1 MLSLQVLGTPHPH
14 LEIINKMM
22 ANIRHFYVHPKHVGF
37 VAVLAVDDLEKMPLD
52 QLAYNGKTVHAVDKP
67 MLAPTSNYSNGRKL
81 IFTSILVLA
90 LNTVANEERAQGKR
104 KKLTRYVKDAHSLPR
119 TAMENF
125 VAGEGQEKQKVE
137 IAQSDRTG
145 IPIVTIKAWAKNAK
159 GEHEKWSQ
167 PSSQVQLVE
176 DLLLV
181 MQNLQQDQH
190 QESKLHELL
199 LHRTDNVS
207 KKAVPWII
215 VTSDG
220 ASDQSVQNLM
230 TIIPL
235 IELLQ
240 LLDLDGIEKWNY
252 CPYHSKCN
260 PAEMLNRTIKGRLR
274 GRVITS
280 GEGQAEDMGNVKK
293 KAAEYLKD
301 TKHGGEPI
309 RVLGHPGQ
317 VLPARRQDEHN
328 ARRDWEISFDYEELH
343 HFSQERT
350 KIGAWRTTEVS
361 EEKMEKWRTSEDIDD
376 NELAVFE
383 EKLQWAIQHMRHK
396 SLYGVVI
403 TKCPENAPERCDW
416 CQEHPWRGR
425 DWYGTRTAAANR
437 YCEFR
442 ACSERFCDHR
452 LNEEYKTLLDDLDS
466 VTPDDGRTVKLCG
479 RCRQPGHTKRTCPG
493 NRA

>member
-1 MLSLQVLGTPHPH
+1 M
-14 LEIINKMM
+14 
-22 ANIRHFYVHPKHVGF
+22 
-37 VAVLAVDDLEKMPLD
+37 
-52 QLAYNGKTVHAVDKP
+52 
-67 MLAPTSNYSNGRKL
+67 
-81 IFTSILVLA
+81 
-90 LNTVANEERAQGKR
+90 
-104 KKLTRYVKDAHSLPR
+104 
-119 TAMENF
+119 
-125 VAGEGQEKQKVE
+125 
-137 IAQSDRTG
+137 
-145 IPIVTIKAWAKNAK
+145 TIKAWAKNAK

-199 LHRTDNVS
+199 LHRTNNVS

-240 LLDLDGIEKWNY
+240 LLDRRNREVELLPLPLKVQ
-252 CPYHSKCN
+252 S
-260 PAEMLNRTIKGRLR
+260 AEMLNRTIEGRLR
-274 GRVITS
+274 GRVTTS
-280 GEGQAEDMGNVKK
+280 GEGKADDMGNGKK
-293 KAAEYLKD
+293 KATEYLKD

-317 VLPARRQDEHN
+317 VLPAGRQDEHD

-361 EEKMEKWRTSEDIDD
+361 EEKMEKWR
-376 NELAVFE
+376 
-383 EKLQWAIQHMRHK
+383 
-396 SLYGVVI
+396 G
-403 TKCPENAPERCDW
+403 
-416 CQEHPWRGR
+416 
-425 DWYGTRTAAANR
+425 
-437 YCEFR
+437 
-442 ACSERFCDHR
+442 HR
-452 LNEEYKTLLDDLDS
+452 
-466 VTPDDGRTVKLCG
+466 
-479 RCRQPGHTKRTCPG
+479 RQ
-493 NRA
+493 